1 MNNPKPGEIWL
12 ADLGLTAKTRP
23 VIIVSRFDSNPPRML
38 ITYVPLTTQY
48 RQSRYEIEIPDLHF
62 LNKKTYANVQGIGS
76 LPIVRLERKIGELPF
91 SVMQEV
97 KSVIKFALDLAE

>member
-23 VIIVSRFDSNPPRML
+23 VIIGARFDSNPPRML

-48 RQSRYEIEIPDLHF
+48 RRSRYEIEIPDLDF
-62 LNKKTYANVQGIGS
+62 LNKKTYANVQGISS
-76 LPIVRLERKIGELPF
+76 LPIVRL
-91 SVMQEV
+91 
-97 KSVIKFALDLAE
+97 